1 MKKSVPSSNQK
12 ISVMQRILDGSLVIE
27 SVEEMNEILAIYPDD
42 PFLHRKQG
50 DLHKSAKRMDK
61 AAQAYEAA
69 SDLFIARGMNLQ
81 AVVAKILQWGIRK
94 PKQNEG
100 RAFHAR
106 LRDEGSPQNPLQRLW
121 VKISYAEMVA
131 FIRCLTRTKFPANL
145 TIIRADKQA
154 EDLFFIVSGTLF
166 EMPTPECQ
174 SEAKRAGIDVEPV
187 LLGPNDIFGDVFP
200 LNRPTENDAD
210 IRTVT
215 EVELVKISKHRLQSL
230 CEKHPRIAKALKE
243 IRRPESRQS
252 CDRSWQTV
260 RRDIRYG
267 LPTKAEISLSGKSKT
282 QQGWRQTGIAIDL
295 SLSGMCLDLADAPL
309 PKYYKNLKGQL
320 ININLNLL
328 TEVAELSISGIVV
341 WQAQKHQASRPGTLI
356 GIRFDTLNEMDRD
369 LLTEYCA
376 GNVGEENLLWSL
388 WETMVRTD

>member
-1 MKKSVPSSNQK
+1 MKKTAPSLNPK
-12 ISVMQRILDGSLVIE
+12 TSVMQRILDGSLAVE
-27 SVEEMNEILAIYPDD
+27 SVEEMNEILAIYPND

-50 DLHKSAKRMDK
+50 DLLKKAKRMDEAAK
-61 AAQAYEAA
+61 AYNKA
-69 SDLFIARGMNLQ
+69 SDLFIAKGMNLQ

-100 RAFHAR
+100 RAFHAL
-106 LRDEGSPQNPLQRLW
+106 LRDEGSPQNPLQLFW
-121 VKISYAEMVA
+121 VKISYTEMIS

-145 TIIRADKQA
+145 TIIRADKHA
-154 EDLFFIVSGTLF
+154 EDLFFVVSGTLF

-174 SEAKRAGIDVEPV
+174 SEAKRAGIDVEPI

-200 LNRPTENDAD
+200 LKRPTENDAD

-215 EVELVKISKHRLQSL
+215 EVELVKISKQKLQSL
-230 CEKHPRIAKALKE
+230 CEKHPRIAKALEE
-243 IRRPESRQS
+243 IRKPEIRQS

-260 RRDIRYG
+260 RREARYG
-267 LPTKAEISLSGKSKT
+267 LPTKAEISLSDRTNPKHK
-282 QQGWRQTGIAIDL
+282 WLQTGIAIDV

-309 PKYYKNLKGQL
+309 PKYYKSLKGQL
-320 ININLNLL
+320 INIKLNLL
-328 TEVAELSISGIVV
+328 TEVAELNISGIIV
-341 WQAQKHQASRPGTLI
+341 WQAQKRQAGRPGTLI
-356 GIRFDTLNEMDRD
+356 GIRFDTLSEMDRD